1 LPDPKQD
8 DGEDDEAH
16 NALYRPEDFT
26 KLQYVP
32 PTLFERTAAR
42 LKIIGVCIGI
52 TMLVGFCGRLW
63 SVI

>member
-1 LPDPKQD
+1 MPDQQQD
-8 DGEDDEAH
+8 LRDDDEAH
-16 NALYRPEDFT
+16 KALYRPEDFT

-32 PTLFERTAAR
+32 PTLFQRTAAR

-63 SVI
+63 GVI